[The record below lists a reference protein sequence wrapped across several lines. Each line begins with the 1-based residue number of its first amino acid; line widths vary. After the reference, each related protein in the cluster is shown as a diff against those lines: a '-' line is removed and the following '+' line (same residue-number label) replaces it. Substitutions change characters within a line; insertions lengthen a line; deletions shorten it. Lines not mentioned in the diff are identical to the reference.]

1 MKLYNSL
8 SLKKEEFEIKDNTVK
23 MYVCG
28 PTVYNYF
35 HIGNARVF
43 VVFDMLRRYFEFRG
57 NKVVFVQ
64 NFTDVDDKLIKRAAE
79 EGTTVKEVA
88 EKYIKEYFIDAEG
101 LGVKAAT
108 FHPRATETIT
118 EIIAIV
124 EKLIENGHAYVRGGD
139 VYFDTESFKEYGK
152 LSHKDLE
159 SLEAG
164 ARIDV
169 NEDKKSPYDFALW
182 KAKKLEGEISWESP
196 WGQGRPGWHIECSA
210 MVNKFLGTEID
221 IHGGGQDLI
230 FPHHENEIAQSEC
243 ATGCSLA
250 RFWLHNGYI
259 NVDNKKMSKSLGNF
273 FTVRDVAKVYD
284 YQVIRY
290 FLLSAHYRS
299 PINYSADILEQSKNA
314 LARLQNCEQNI
325 KFRASTAVDSPM
337 SDAEKASL
345 EVIAGKKA
353 QLVEAMDDDFNTA
366 DAIAALFEIARII
379 NTSLTADAISK
390 AFIEEAGLVYAE
402 LLGLFGFETRKS
414 AEDGNDAEI
423 EALVA
428 ERTAAKKAKDYK
440 KADEIRDKLKEMGV
454 AIEDTPQGPKWKR
467 L

>member
-8 SLKKEEFEIKDNTVK
+8 SLKKEEFEIKDNTVR

-43 VVFDMLRRYFEFRG
+43 VVFDMLRRYLEYRG

-79 EGTTVKEVA
+79 EGTSVKEVA
-88 EKYIKEYFIDAEG
+88 EKYIKEYFVDVEG
-101 LGVKAAT
+101 LGVKAAS
-108 FHPRATETIT
+108 FHPKATETIP

-139 VYFDTESFKEYGK
+139 VYFDTESFKDYGK

-169 NEDKKSPYDFALW
+169 NEVKKNPYDFALW
-182 KAKKLEGEISWESP
+182 KAKKLEGEIAWQSP
-196 WGQGRPGWHIECSA
+196 WGEGRPGWHIECSA

-243 ATGCSLA
+243 ATGCALA

-259 NVDNKKMSKSLGNF
+259 NVDNQKMSKSLGNF

-299 PINYSADILEQSKNA
+299 PINYSAEILEQSKNA
-314 LARLQNCEQNI
+314 LGRLQNCEENI
-325 KFRASTAVDSPM
+325 KFRASSAVDTAM
-337 SDAEKASL
+337 SESEANALKA
-345 EVIAGKKA
+345 IADKKL

-366 DAIAALFEIARII
+366 DAIAALFEIVRII
-379 NTSLTADAISK
+379 NTALGAAEVSSSFIDEADKIYS
-390 AFIEEAGLVYAE
+390 E
-402 LLGLFGFETRKS
+402 LLGLFGFEIRKG
-414 AEDGNDAEI
+414 EDGGNDAEI

-467 L
+467 I